1 MSVGAFMTD
10 LTGLKGLL
18 LPLLKMAALID
29 AILILPTFFWSC
41 RKPNWLFFLR
51 NCHKTLTVV
60 HRFVRSA
67 ELPGLSFLYALTV
80 NPDFQKEPIKS
91 VYLLLAYA

>member
-1 MSVGAFMTD
+1 MTD

-18 LPLLKMAALID
+18 LPLLKMAARID

>member
-1 MSVGAFMTD
+1 M
-10 LTGLKGLL
+10 LL
-18 LPLLKMAALID
+18 ALLKMAALIN
-29 AILILPTFFWSC
+29 AILILPTFLWSC

-80 NPDFQKEPIKS
+80 NPDFQKEPVKY